1 MMRWCLIFLMVSHT
15 LQAQDSIVNK
25 KKLNVVRY
33 SALSAYAVTM
43 IGLNEVWYSQSPRTS
58 FHFFNDAAQWKQ
70 MDKLGHAYS
79 AFQISSAGYQAL
91 RWANSKE
98 RKRALVSSFAGF
110 AVISSIEI
118 FDGFSTSYG
127 ASLTDLTANATGSL
141 LFYSQIVGWKEI
153 RLYPKFSFSR
163 SSMASLRPDVLGDGL
178 TQEII
183 KDYNGQTY
191 WLCADMDKFVRFPKW
206 LNLAIGYG
214 ADQMKYARDSEN
226 LTDGFAPVRQF
237 YLSVDFDPTTIPT
250 KSKFVKGLI
259 YFVNMI
265 KLPAPALEFS
275 NGKVTGHWLHF

>member
-1 MMRWCLIFLMVSHT
+1 MVRWCIIFLIGYNV
-15 LQAQDSIVNK
+15 LQAQDSIANK
-25 KKLNVVRY
+25 KRLNIVRY
-33 SALSAYAVTM
+33 NALGAYTVGM

-70 MDKLGHAYS
+70 MDKLGHSYS
-79 AFQISSAGYQAL
+79 AFQISCVGYQAL

-98 RKRALVSSFAGF
+98 RNRALASSLAGF

-118 FDGFSTSYG
+118 FDGFSPNYG

-141 LFYSQIVGWKEI
+141 LFYSQMAGWKEI
-153 RLYPKFSFSR
+153 RLFPKFSFSR
-163 SSMASLRPDVLGDGL
+163 SSMASLRPDVLGDGF

-206 LNLAIGYG
+206 LNLAVGYG

-226 LTDGFAPVRQF
+226 LTDGFTPVRQF
-237 YLSVDFDPTTIPT
+237 YLSVDFDVTAIKA

-259 YFVNMI
+259 YVVNMI

-275 NGKVTGHWLHF
+275 NGNVKGHWLYF